1 LRRIVVLLTSVGLL
15 LAFTGSALATTV
27 HSTQSFE
34 NVVLCGDAGYF
45 ISGTANVLTHDG
57 ESASGNTNSTSTI
70 TLRDAVA
77 VDEAGN
83 EYSLVGAIHSGET
96 FNANTG
102 GVEYGGTEKLQ
113 IVSKGG
119 GTVGSVNITTHVTAQ
134 PNRVVS
140 VSVDFDFGNCF
151 IGH

>member
-1 LRRIVVLLTSVGLL
+1 
-15 LAFTGSALATTV
+15 
-27 HSTQSFE
+27 
-34 NVVLCGDAGYF
+34 VVLCGDAGYF
-45 ISGTANVLTHDG
+45 ISGTANVVTHDG

-119 GTVGSVNITTHVTAQ
+119 GTVGGVNITTHVTAQ
-134 PNRVVS
+134 PNNV